1 MQTTRHNSKRARRGM
16 TLIELLVV
24 VFIILAVSAAIVPVI
39 APTAAGRRQREAAR
53 AVSTFLSSARAN
65 AIEAGRPAGVWLE
78 GIDGERGTVLTLS
91 HCEVPPA
98 FAGLTKDAR
107 VVVQISGGV
116 SQIINMT
123 PAYPVGMIR
132 LGDII
137 SLKHG
142 AAVFQITNGTLD
154 SSFPDDRILA
164 APDATNPWT
173 LTSVLTTAPATIPA
187 TPTGGPGYPFQI
199 FRQPRKSAASAVD
212 LPPGTAIDL
221 YFSGDDI
228 VSLMPRDGERF
239 YSGPAGAL
247 TDESTGVIG
256 GHAEPVIIL
265 FGSNGIPDSV
275 FRLTVPDPSLMTD
288 YGHLVWSGT
297 AFTRPLYLLVG
308 KSEKVGLSADPTLPA
323 EDDLSSNLVDLDNY
337 WVSINP
343 LTGSIST
350 DPVGAVAAGGTVWNR
365 VQQSRQFA
373 VEKLGIGGR

>member
-1 MQTTRHNSKRARRGM
+1 
-16 TLIELLVV
+16 
-24 VFIILAVSAAIVPVI
+24 
-39 APTAAGRRQREAAR
+39 
-53 AVSTFLSSARAN
+53 
-65 AIEAGRPAGVWLE
+65 
-78 GIDGERGTVLTLS
+78 VLTLS

-98 FAGLTKDAR
+98 FSGLTKNST
-107 VVVQISGGV
+107 VEVQVSGGV

-137 SLKHG
+137 TLKHG
-142 AAVFQITNGTLD
+142 AAVFQITGGMLD

-164 APDATNPWT
+164 VPDATNPWT

-199 FRQPRKSAASAVD
+199 FRQPRKSAASAVE

-221 YFSGDDI
+221 YYSGDDI
-228 VSLMPRDGERF
+228 SSLMPREETAQNFYFGLDRALSDDSTVVDGH
-239 YSGPAGAL
+239 
-247 TDESTGVIG
+247 T
-256 GHAEPVIIL
+256 EPVIIL
-265 FGSNGIPDSV
+265 FGANGIPDSV
-275 FRLTVPDPSLMTD
+275 FRLAVNTDPPTD
-288 YGHLVWSGT
+288 YGHLGWGGT
-297 AFTRPLYLLVG
+297 AFARPLYLMVG
-308 KSEKVGLSADPTLPA
+308 KSEKVEGASDPTLPA

-350 DPVGAVAAGGTVWNR
+350 DPVGAVAAGGTVWYR